1 MSSFQ
6 LKNALI
12 FQEGNLV
19 PGGLVVEAGLI
30 KAVKE
35 EEETGLRTI
44 DAGGCF
50 LLPGFIDTHT
60 HGGYGLD
67 CARGEADDLCHL
79 SRRLAGQG
87 VTAWLSTVVA
97 GPEER
102 TLKVLSEVATA
113 MARGCSGAELL
124 GIHLEGPFISRDYR
138 AALDPAHIR
147 EVDPELLM
155 AYWKASGGKI
165 RTITLAPELPGALDL
180 ISLCISLGIRVSLG
194 HSGADWK
201 ETRAALEA
209 GASCVTHLGN
219 AMRPLHH
226 REPGILGAAL
236 DSDFYT
242 ELICDGLHLHP
253 AFVSLV
259 EKLKNPGRLI
269 LVTDAMMA
277 TGLGDGDY
285 RLGDRIVK
293 VHQGQSRLEGGRL
306 AGSTLTMDQALRNLL
321 AFTGKPLEELIPC
334 LSTHAAQWL
343 GIQGRKGAIE
353 PGLDADLV
361 LLDPDLGVRR
371 VFCRGEE
378 IPPAGPARE
387 AGG

>member
-35 EEETGLRTI
+35 GAETGLRTI

-67 CARGEADDLCHL
+67 CARAEADDLCRL
-79 SRRLAGQG
+79 SHRLAGQG

-97 GPEER
+97 GQKER
-102 TLKVLSEVATA
+102 TLKALSAVASA
-113 MARGCSGAELL
+113 LARDCSGAELL
-124 GIHLEGPFISRDYR
+124 GIHLEGPFIARAYR

-147 EVDPELLM
+147 EADPDLLM
-155 AYWKASGGKI
+155 AYWEASEGKI
-165 RTITLAPELPGALDL
+165 RAITLAPELEGALDL
-180 ISLCISLGIRVSLG
+180 ISLCVSLGIRVSLG
-194 HSGADWK
+194 HSGASWE
-201 ETRAALEA
+201 ETRAAQKA

-236 DSDFYT
+236 DSDLYT

-259 EKLKNPGRLI
+259 EKVKNPGRLI

-285 RLGDRIVK
+285 RLGDRTVR
-293 VHQGQSRLEGGRL
+293 VRQGQSRLEGGRL

-334 LSTHAAQWL
+334 LSTHAAHWL
-343 GIQGRKGAIE
+343 GIQDRKGAIA

-361 LLDPDLGVRR
+361 LLDPDLKVRR

-378 IPPAGPARE
+378 IPLAGPAGE